1 MIQNPHIMSVAIFFR
16 TPPPSGRFL
25 FSAER
30 RSLPSS
36 QALVRKEKREAR
48 EGRRKREAWG
58 VHCTPP
64 PPSPGLRGPQA
75 CMDGRKGDRWTLKP
89 SSVQPG
95 YTLVDTLWVRLG
107 GRGQYLQASWLV
119 VSRHL
124 SCMLD
129 FVWYLLAGK
138 EGRGVCRYV
147 TQRAM
152 FFTVFLQAVSFT
164 SNALDAH
171 VPTPRSLSSPVSPR
185 KSKRKGPPVSI
196 KDSTRK
202 EPQLRSGS
210 QNGRDLFILNTQ
222 HLTLNTQ
229 Q

>member
-1 MIQNPHIMSVAIFFR
+1 MELISHVDLVHGNESSTMISKTCRAVVRMGNGCMVIMMIQNPHIMSVAIFSR

-30 RSLPSS
+30 RSPPSS

-75 CMDGRKGDRWTLKP
+75 CMDGRKGDRWTVKP

-107 GRGQYLQASWLV
+107 GRGQYLQASWMVLG
-119 VSRHL
+119 RHL
-124 SCMLD
+124 SCM
-129 FVWYLLAGK
+129 
-138 EGRGVCRYV
+138 
-147 TQRAM
+147 
-152 FFTVFLQAVSFT
+152 
-164 SNALDAH
+164 
-171 VPTPRSLSSPVSPR
+171 
-185 KSKRKGPPVSI
+185 
-196 KDSTRK
+196 
-202 EPQLRSGS
+202 
-210 QNGRDLFILNTQ
+210 
-222 HLTLNTQ
+222 
-229 Q
+229 